1 MTLKLIDRGGG
12 QGPCA
17 RFRRCLLARLSPA
30 VAVVLV
36 FGAFVNRAEAAKKV
50 TGRDALEKSA
60 RKACMMGDYQKG
72 AEILSDLFVETKD
85 ITYVYNQ
92 ARCLEQNHRWEEA
105 LDRFLE
111 YQRKTPDLGD
121 KEKSEVEQHI
131 VECKSHLKEQAMLTP
146 PPPLPTP
153 AAPPPAV
160 DQPPAQAV
168 VRVATPVPTSERS
181 DGVADGLGL
190 RVSGIAVGV
199 VGIAAIATGVV
210 LATKTRALTDDLN
223 KTYNRD
229 KAATRDSYETW
240 GWVSYGVGAA
250 ALVTGTTLCVL
261 GWRAGKSEPAT
272 SAVSILP
279 IFSPGTG
286 GVLLRGAY

>member
-1 MTLKLIDRGGG
+1 MSRHFPTTAMILVL
-12 QGPCA
+12 CA
-17 RFRRCLLARLSPA
+17 LA
-30 VAVVLV
+30 
-36 FGAFVNRAEAAKKV
+36 GRAEAAKK
-50 TGRDALEKSA
+50 TSGRDALENSA
-60 RKACMMGDYQKG
+60 RKACIMGDYQKG
-72 AEILSDLFVETKD
+72 SEILSDLFIETKD

-111 YQRKTPDLGD
+111 YHRKMPGVDE

-131 VECKSHLKEQAMLTP
+131 AECKSHLQEQSTIAP
-146 PPPLPTP
+146 PSVVPASPAPAVEP
-153 AAPPPAV
+153 AAPV
-160 DQPPAQAV
+160 VAQAV
-168 VRVATPVPTSERS
+168 VPVSTAERT
-181 DGVADGLGL
+181 GGAGL
-190 RVSGIAVGV
+190 RISGIAVGV

-210 LATKTRALTDDLN
+210 LATKTRALSDELN

-250 ALVTGTTLCVL
+250 ALVTGTALYIW
-261 GWRAGKSEPAT
+261 GWRAESPEPEAAAL
-272 SAVSILP
+272 SVLP
-279 IFSPGTG
+279 ILGPGTG

>member
-1 MTLKLIDRGGG
+1 MRIELFDRGGG

-17 RFRRCLLARLSPA
+17 NLKRSRFRKIFAMRIAPTLAAILLL
-30 VAVVLV
+30 
-36 FGAFVNRAEAAKKV
+36 GAFASRAEAAKKS

-72 AEILSDLFVETKD
+72 AEILSDLFIETKD

-92 ARCLEQNHRWEEA
+92 GRCLEQNHRWEEA

-111 YQRKTPDLGD
+111 YQRKTPSADER
-121 KEKSEVEQHI
+121 EKSEVEQHI
-131 VECKSHLKEQAMLTP
+131 VECKGHLKEQTTILP
-146 PPPLPTP
+146 PPVVPVSSVPVAAEP
-153 AAPPPAV
+153 AAP
-160 DQPPAQAV
+160 AV
-168 VRVATPVPTSERS
+168 VQVGAPVSTPERA
-181 DGVADGLGL
+181 GGMGL

-199 VGIAAIATGVV
+199 VGIAAIATGVI
-210 LATKTRALTDDLN
+210 LATKTRALTDELN

-250 ALVTGTTLCVL
+250 ALVAGTTLCIF
-261 GWRAGKSEPAT
+261 GWRAGKAEPET
-272 SAVSILP
+272 SIVSVLP
-279 IFSPGTG
+279 ILGPGTG

>member
-1 MTLKLIDRGGG
+1 MRIELFDRDGGRG
-12 QGPCA
+12 TCA
-17 RFRRCLLARLSPA
+17 NIKRYLFSNIFAVRLSSTLA
-30 VAVVLV
+30 VILAL
-36 FGAFVNRAEAAKKV
+36 GAFAGRAEAAKKS

-72 AEILSDLFVETKD
+72 TEILSDLFIETKD

-111 YQRKTPDLGD
+111 YQRKTPGVDE
-121 KEKSEVEQHI
+121 KEKNEVEQHI
-131 VECKSHLKEQAMLTP
+131 VECKSHLQEQAAVAP
-146 PPPLPTP
+146 PPVVPVSPSPMAQP
-153 AAPPPAV
+153 AAPVVVQVAAPASA
-160 DQPPAQAV
+160 P
-168 VRVATPVPTSERS
+168 ERT
-181 DGVADGLGL
+181 GGMGL

-199 VGIAAIATGVV
+199 VGLGAIATGVL
-210 LATKTRALTDDLN
+210 LAAKTRTLTDELN

-229 KAATRDSYETW
+229 KAAKRDSYETW

-250 ALVTGTTLCVL
+250 ALVTGTTLCIL
-261 GWRAGKSEPAT
+261 GWRAGKSEPPA

-279 IFSPGTG
+279 ILSPGMG

>member
-1 MTLKLIDRGGG
+1 L
-12 QGPCA
+12 
-17 RFRRCLLARLSPA
+17 
-30 VAVVLV
+30 
-36 FGAFVNRAEAAKKV
+36 GAFASRAEAAKKS
-50 TGRDALEKSA
+50 TGREALENSA

-72 AEILSDLFVETKD
+72 TEILSDLFIETKD

-111 YQRKTPDLGD
+111 YQRKTPGVDER
-121 KEKSEVEQHI
+121 EKSEVEQHI
-131 VECKSHLKEQAMLTP
+131 VECKSHLKEQAAIAP
-146 PPPLPTP
+146 PPIVPASPSPVAEP
-153 AAPPPAV
+153 AAP
-160 DQPPAQAV
+160 AV
-168 VRVATPVPTSERS
+168 VQVAAPASAPERA
-181 DGVADGLGL
+181 GGMGL

-199 VGIAAIATGVV
+199 VGLAAIATGVI
-210 LATKTRALTDDLN
+210 LATKTRTLTDELN

-250 ALVTGTTLCVL
+250 ALVTGTTLCIL
-261 GWRAGKSEPAT
+261 GWRAGKSEPEAST
-272 SAVSILP
+272 VSILP
-279 IFSPGTG
+279 ILSPGTG